1 MNGRG
6 GIVESII
13 AIVTLLCVV
22 GFLLWF
28 IRDQREHFATKEA
41 RLLDRIMVRNFET
54 LVQADVVRDN
64 LKKSL
69 TAEEIMELQTERGIP
84 V

>member
-1 MNGRG
+1 M
-6 GIVESII
+6 IESII
-13 AIVTLLCVV
+13 ALATLLCVI

-28 IRDQREHFATKEA
+28 IYDQRNHFAIKEA
-41 RLLDRIMVRNFET
+41 KLLDRIMVRNFET

-64 LKKSL
+64 LKKTL
-69 TAEEIMELQTERGIP
+69 TAEEIMELQQERGIP